1 MTNKS
6 MHTTLKETGII
17 IIQLVLTT
25 FLILGIHLAFNGAH
39 LAQVNQ
45 SGLCW
50 ETLVLNS
57 VIFLSTYTSK
67 RTMDECDA
75 YLSMQ

>member
-6 MHTTLKETGII
+6 LHNTVKEAGII
-17 IIQLVLTT
+17 TIQLVLTT
-25 FLILGIHLAFNGAH
+25 LLILGIHLAFNGAS
-39 LAQVNQ
+39 LAQVNL

-50 ETLVLNS
+50 ETLILNS
-57 VIFLSTYTSK
+57 VVFLSTYTSK
-67 RTMDECDA
+67 RTIDECDA